1 MTDRQEIIL
10 GAIVREYIESA
21 LPVSS
26 AVLAEKYDFAL
37 SSATLRAEMMALEE
51 EGYLYQP
58 HTSAGRI
65 PTDKGFRYFVD
76 RLMEERPLSLREQ
89 KTLQVEVLKLKAQNR
104 MLARE
109 TAKLLST
116 MSDSLALSGLIDSD
130 DFYKSG
136 TQKLLSKPEF
146 NNLDS
151 VCKMAEVLDYLDENM
166 EDLWKRLEGS
176 TGSEIFIGKE
186 SPIGSADECSMV
198 VSRYNLEGGEQGIL
212 AIIGPKRMKYSRNV
226 SIIEYFKKILGGN
239 LSVVF
244 VVIIAAQG
252 IFYEIRL

>member
-65 PTDKGFRYFVD
+65 PTDQGFRYFVD
-76 RLMEERPLSLREQ
+76 RLMEESPLGLREQ
-89 KTLQVEVLKLKAQNR
+89 KALQVEVLKLKAQNK

-116 MSDSLALSGLIDSD
+116 MSDSLALSGLIDSE

-198 VSRYNLEGGEQGIL
+198 ISRYNLEGGEQGIL

-239 LSVVF
+239 LPVIAVV
-244 VVIIAAQG
+244 IAAQD
-252 IFYEIRL
+252 IFYEIRF